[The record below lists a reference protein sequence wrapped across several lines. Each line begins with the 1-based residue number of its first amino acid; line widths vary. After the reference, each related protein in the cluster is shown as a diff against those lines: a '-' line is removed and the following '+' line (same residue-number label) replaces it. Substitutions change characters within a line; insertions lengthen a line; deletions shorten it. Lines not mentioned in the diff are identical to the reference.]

1 MSFRENKSR
10 GPELVGDVLGRLFT
24 ARGWGR
30 QSERQRLEDAWAQ
43 AVGES
48 GAKQTRVSGVRRGVL
63 EIDVANGMLMQELAG
78 FHKRRLLNSLKEQLP
93 GMPLKDIRF
102 RSGKI

>member
-1 MSFRENKSR
+1 MPFRENKSR
-10 GPELVGDVLGRLFT
+10 GPELVGEVLSRLFT

-30 QSERQRLEDAWAQ
+30 QTERQRLEDAWAV
-43 AVGES
+43 AIGEPGS
-48 GAKQTRVSGVRRGVL
+48 KQTRVSGIRRGVL
-63 EIDVANGMLMQELAG
+63 EIDVANGVLMQELAG

-102 RSGKI
+102 RSVKM